1 MGKVKKGL
9 LSLLI
14 LTLFTV
20 LSACGGDD
28 VEEEDTS
35 SEGVTNKGAIN
46 IGQIEWAE
54 NIAVTNMWKYILEDK
69 GYDVELTVLG
79 MGTTMKALESQ
90 ELDASLE
97 IWLPVQ
103 DKNYYEEYKEAIN
116 FSEETW
122 FDNAK
127 VGLVVPS
134 YLEEINSVE
143 DLNANKDLFE
153 AEITGFGPGAGTMEV
168 TEDLIAE
175 YGLDYTLL
183 SSSEPAM
190 ITAIDQAIKNEEP
203 IVAPL
208 WTPHWV
214 FSEYDLKFLDDPK
227 NIYGGVEKIH
237 HATRHGF
244 EEDFEEVDQWFKN
257 WKMDDAQIGDLI
269 SYIEDAE
276 KPIDGAEKWVEDNRD
291 LVNEWIK

>member
-1 MGKVKKGL
+1 MNKVKKGL
-9 LSLLI
+9 LSLLF
-14 LTLFTV
+14 LTLFAV
-20 LSACGGDD
+20 LMACGS
-28 VEEEDTS
+28 ENAEDTS
-35 SEGVTNKGAIN
+35 SEEETNKGTIS
-46 IGQIEWAE
+46 IGQIDWAE
-54 NIAVTNMWKYILEDK
+54 NIAVTNMWKYILEDE
-69 GYDVELTVLG
+69 GYDVELTVIG
-79 MGTTMKALESQ
+79 MGTTMQALESQ

-103 DKNYYEEYKEAIN
+103 DKNYYEEYNEVIN

-134 YLEEINSVE
+134 YLEDINSVE
-143 DLNANKDLFE
+143 DLNANKELFNS
-153 AEITGFGPGAGTMEV
+153 EITGFGPGAGTMEV
-168 TEDLIAE
+168 TEELITA
-175 YGLDYTLL
+175 YDLDYELL

-190 ITAIDQAIKNEEP
+190 IAAIDQAIKNEEA
-203 IVAPL
+203 IVSPL

-214 FSEYDLKFLDDPK
+214 FSEYDLKFLDDPE

-257 WKMDDAQIGDLI
+257 WKMNDEQIGELI
-269 SYIEDAE
+269 NYVEDAE
-276 KPIDGAEKWVEDNRD
+276 EPIDGAGEWVEENRD
-291 LVNEWIK
+291 LIGEWMNN